1 MITLYDD
8 LSENNE
14 LEEPGQF
21 DLFKVIITTKV
32 GHVDIKSMVESF
44 NLYESIFKTF
54 VTGDITLLDRVGFA
68 NTSNITGTEP
78 VYIEFGTKG
87 STFRIKSSFIVTK
100 IKNKEKIN
108 ENTSRYTLSLVAPEM
123 LTDARTKISRSFDGK
138 YSDMVKDI
146 YTDYLSSGNPLWLE
160 ETHNNNRTIIP
171 NKSPVDAINMIAQFS
186 LAKTAANANF
196 LFFQTTK
203 SFHFRSISE
212 MIRNDSIKPE
222 GLTFR
227 VEKERPSLDVPISEK
242 FTRAIEFE
250 IKSNGD
256 ILRHTAIGT
265 YGSSLIK
272 HNLRSKNWRK
282 VPFSFHEVFKFGT
295 NTKFIKINDYPAS
308 PDGPV
313 TEDKKNLSDFPESYV
328 NMVSGSEEH
337 QYQTYYDTAQFDKLD
352 YENTILQRK
361 SEMNSMNLQ
370 RAKLTIPG
378 MSGLQAGDVISM
390 FVPKPKASSGLSGE
404 SIEEDKTVSG
414 KWLIESIAHQ
424 VSEKYYC
431 ELMIIRD
438 SVPNS
443 QKEYKEFNYPD
454 STPKIID
461 VSPMGSSNK

>member
-32 GHVDIKSMVESF
+32 GYVDIKSMVESF

-87 STFRIKSSFIVTK
+87 STFRIKSSLIVTK
-100 IKNKEKIN
+100 IKNQEKIN

-123 LTDARTKISRSFDGK
+123 LTDARTKISRSFEGK

-160 ETHNNNRTIIP
+160 ETDNNNRTIIP
-171 NKSPVDAINMIAQFS
+171 NKSPVDAINMLAQFS
-186 LAKTAANANF
+186 LAKTADNANF

-212 MIRNDSIKPE
+212 MIYIDLIKPE

-227 VEKERPSLDVPISEK
+227 VEKEQASLSVPISEK

-250 IKSNGD
+250 IKSDGD

-282 VPFSFHEVFKFGT
+282 VDFSFHEVFTDWDK
-295 NTKFIKINDYPAS
+295 KFIKINDNPIS

-337 QYQTYYDTAQFDKLD
+337 QYQTYYNKPQFDKLD

-390 FVPKPKASSGLSGE
+390 FVPKPKASSGLSGD

-443 QKEYKEFNYPD
+443 QKEYQKFNYPD